1 MRSGIVCL
9 NSPDAHEA
17 SRTDL
22 HCRLRARLRGHTR
35 RWRHRLSATSSPRNA
50 VRRRRRSRSLLRPGF
65 TTKPIGLS
73 HPARRQPLR
82 PRVLQFTAH
91 ASSGGELENYLR
103 ESYRLLRAGGAMM
116 QLRSNIEHPPATYG
130 TRHTFQH
137 RMGDALIESEAQP
150 QAAVN
155 SHTDFLFGLCRK
167 RGNDGF
173 ACNKHPAFRR
183 RRRHFVPLLTAH
195 TAIKFF
201 DLA

>member
-1 MRSGIVCL
+1 LVSATPFWNL
-9 NSPDAHEA
+9 H
-17 SRTDL
+17 SRFGRFVSALKIPFPGNGDFGSRAEFPNQKHL
-22 HCRLRARLRGHTR
+22 LWPGQLVNARLLLDTR
-35 RWRHRLSATSSPRNA
+35 HD
-50 VRRRRRSRSLLRPGF
+50 
-65 TTKPIGLS
+65 GLTV
-73 HPARRQPLR
+73 PASVVQQGP
-82 PRVLQFTAH
+82 QGAY
-91 ASSGGELENYLR
+91 AYELKNYLR

-116 QLRSNIEHPPATYG
+116 QPHSNIEHPPATYG

-150 QAAVN
+150 QAAVA

-183 RRRHFVPLLTAH
+183 GRRYFVPLLTAH